1 MPIVAER
8 SGREVEIGQINL
20 FIAND
25 LPRSRAVG
33 FGRHHDPFGGYR
45 SVWRLHDPLSTVA
58 FGGYH
63 GAIRIQ
69 PCARLLRGGGET
81 ANIGE
86 RLNCACTRIQKCA
99 GIGCRA
105 SASGRFLCIENTN
118 GRAPFGPLFA
128 AFADFTEP
136 FFTNCAMQRSVFFD
150 LAGNC
155 VFFHQVSHEKWR
167 IAQKAEKP
175 LAVSFAQHARQFLR
189 HDPHAAIDKADIAP
203 RAAEADFPGFE
214 QDDIYVPFGKVE
226 RRRLPG
232 ETATDDN
239 DIGSHGA
246 F

>member
-136 FFTNCAMQRSVFFD
+136 FFTNCAMQRSVFRSRRELRVFPPG
-150 LAGNC
+150 LAREVAHCPEGREAARRK
-155 VFFHQVSHEKWR
+155 FR
-167 IAQKAEKP
+167 P
-175 LAVSFAQHARQFLR
+175 ARQ
-189 HDPHAAIDKADIAP
+189 AIPSA
-203 RAAEADFPGFE
+203 
-214 QDDIYVPFGKVE
+214 
-226 RRRLPG
+226 
-232 ETATDDN
+232 
-239 DIGSHGA
+239 
-246 F
+246 